1 MKRREFVHTAVFA
14 GAGTGLAAEAPA
26 EAAPALPAGQGRVG
40 PKEIVRGKK
49 AVAASQHPIVTDTML
64 DVLREGGNAADAG
77 VAGCLVQAT
86 VQQEMTNHTGT
97 VDFIFWEAKSGRAY

>member
-1 MKRREFVHTAVFA
+1 MKRRDFVHTAVLA
-14 GAGTGLAAEAPA
+14 GAGSGLAAEGTADTAPG
-26 EAAPALPAGQGRVG
+26 LPAAQGRVG
-40 PKEIVRGKK
+40 PKEVVRGKK
-49 AVAASQHPIVTDTML
+49 AVAASPHPIVTDTML

-97 VDFIFWEAKSGRAY
+97 VDFIFW